1 MTYIKD
7 TSSDKLISRLDRTQ
21 VIYGVQCERC
31 HGAAEKHVL
40 YQEEHHDEKKA
51 MYIYHV
57 SGMTRQQ
64 KIDLCAY
71 CHGGMRTDKKPAFSY
86 MQGDTLTHLPVVN
99 AAATNEKLDVHGNPY
114 GLLAASKCF
123 THTETLQC
131 ITCHN
136 THEQERGKLQ
146 LFSTHCMQ

>member
-1 MTYIKD
+1 
-7 TSSDKLISRLDRTQ
+7 
-21 VIYGVQCERC
+21 
-31 HGAAEKHVL
+31 
-40 YQEEHHDEKKA
+40 
-51 MYIYHV
+51 MYIYKL

-71 CHGGMRTDKKPAFSY
+71 CHGGMRTDNKPAFGY
-86 MQGDTLTHLPVVN
+86 EQGDTLTHLPVAN
-99 AAATNEKLDVHGNPY
+99 IIASNEALDVHGNPY

-136 THEQERGKLQ
+136 THREERETWLYFLQ
-146 LFSTHCMQ
+146 DACNAMLKIPLHFVR